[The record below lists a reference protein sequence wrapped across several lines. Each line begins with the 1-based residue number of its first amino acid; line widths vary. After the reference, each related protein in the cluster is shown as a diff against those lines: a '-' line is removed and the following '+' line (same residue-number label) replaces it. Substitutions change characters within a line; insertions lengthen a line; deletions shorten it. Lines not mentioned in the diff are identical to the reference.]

1 MANPPV
7 AIKCVKIKQEKIK
20 YCYNIKMASQGLVES
35 IVIPLGVAGFLY
47 FIYAK
52 NTSPQTGG
60 SHTRSHR
67 SKHNKTRKH

>member
-1 MANPPV
+1 
-7 AIKCVKIKQEKIK
+7 
-20 YCYNIKMASQGLVES
+20 MASQGLVES

-52 NTSPQTGG
+52 NTTPQTAG